1 MVRAFCLKMTEED
14 GRSGDGDDR
23 HGGAD
28 EQACE
33 DDGAQQGEGDVV
45 DLDDGHDWILPDLW
59 PGHPA
64 FMPND
69 IAAGVPVSI
78 FRGNAS
84 INSIMLGRALIMP
97 PASWEILRPFSESLM
112 RE

>member
-1 MVRAFCLKMTEED
+1 M
-14 GRSGDGDDR
+14 GRSGDRDDG

-33 DDGAQQGEGDVV
+33 DDGTQQGEGDVV

-59 PGHPA
+59 PDHPA

-69 IAAGVPVSI
+69 IAEGVPVSI
-78 FRGNAS
+78 FGGNAS
-84 INSIMLGRALIMP
+84 INSITLRQCAIMIP
-97 PASWEILRPFSESLM
+97 SSWEISRPVGESCADD
-112 RE
+112 

>member
-1 MVRAFCLKMTEED
+1 
-14 GRSGDGDDR
+14 
-23 HGGAD
+23 
-28 EQACE
+28 
-33 DDGAQQGEGDVV
+33 
-45 DLDDGHDWILPDLW
+45 
-59 PGHPA
+59 
-64 FMPND
+64 MPND
-69 IAAGVPVSI
+69 IAEGVPVSI